1 MVEVVVEEFEMVDSL
16 DQLLVGNLGHLL
28 MDWNNLQGMAVDDC
42 MQHLM
47 NGFLVVGVNLEAVLK
62 GKLSLTLQ

>member
-1 MVEVVVEEFEMVDSL
+1 
-16 DQLLVGNLGHLL
+16 
-28 MDWNNLQGMAVDDC
+28 MAVDDC

-47 NGFLVVGVNLEAVLK
+47 DGFPVVGVNLEAVLK